1 MMTTIFSILLS
12 ISLACQPTLIDSGN
26 NSELI
31 QHLVLTGMLGPG
43 RIEPYKPAVIFSI
56 KLNDI
61 KRGDII
67 HLTSY
72 GELTNDLGFNV
83 MLGFNTILSA
93 SKLSITAIDEIT
105 EGKGYNIT
113 PAMHHGNFTDV
124 GNYEFKSDYKEI
136 YINTILWGASTKVRT
151 GDKLKVEQDYG
162 RLSVLLWRK

>member
-1 MMTTIFSILLS
+1 MNSIFSIIVS
-12 ISLACQPTLIDSGN
+12 ISLACQPNLIESGN
-26 NSELI
+26 NSELLSNLI
-31 QHLVLTGMLGPG
+31 LTGMLGPG

-61 KRGDII
+61 KKGDII

-83 MLGFNTILSA
+83 MLGFNTILSTSQRSTVA
-93 SKLSITAIDEIT
+93 LDEIT

-136 YINTILWGASTKVRT
+136 YVNTILWGASTKVRT

-162 RLSVLLWRK
+162 RISVLLWRK